1 MPVESATYI
10 DKLEKDYPLQD
21 DDVSQGDDHLRLTKS
36 VLKNTFPGS
45 GGDGFKEAITASETE
60 LNYVKGVT
68 SGIQDQ
74 FSGLSSVYVGKEG
87 SQEIKGTLTV
97 HEELRVIAD
106 LASADFDG
114 LTIYD
119 AAGNLLGAFWYD
131 EISGAVGVGNRRP
144 NESSPETMA
153 MFEAGLV
160 DVTSVTIAG
169 TPVPTL
175 DTHLANKKYVDDNG
189 GYPSEPFYQNGYS
202 YDHTETRL
210 RVDNELMIN
219 GTVDN
224 QSDYVGISLYTPN
237 AFNFNNPGM
246 HGSFSF
252 HIPTG
257 DVAITQGAAANSI
270 NTRATFSGGNITVT
284 SDSGADTK
292 PTEPNHLCNKKY
304 VDGVILAATGQ
315 AVGASGTF
323 EDSNGKTIT
332 VVNGLITDLG

>member
-1 MPVESATYI
+1 
-10 DKLEKDYPLQD
+10 
-21 DDVSQGDDHLRLTKS
+21 
-36 VLKNTFPGS
+36 
-45 GGDGFKEAITASETE
+45 
-60 LNYVKGVT
+60 
-68 SGIQDQ
+68 
-74 FSGLSSVYVGKEG
+74 
-87 SQEIKGTLTV
+87 
-97 HEELRVIAD
+97 
-106 LASADFDG
+106 
-114 LTIYD
+114 
-119 AAGNLLGAFWYD
+119 
-131 EISGAVGVGNRRP
+131 
-144 NESSPETMA
+144 

-160 DVTSVTIAG
+160 DVTSLTIAG

-189 GYPSEPFYQNGYS
+189 GGYPSEPFDQNGYS
-202 YDHTETRL
+202 YDLVGNRM

-237 AFNFNNPGM
+237 AFDLNNPGL

-257 DVAITQGAAANSI
+257 DVSILQGTGIGAIDTQ
-270 NTRATFSGGNITVT
+270 ATFSGGNITVT
-284 SDSGADTK
+284 SGTGADTK

-304 VDGVILAATGQ
+304 VDGVLLAATGQ